1 MIDMYDFFVL
11 GGDMRQAYL
20 ADILREQGYCVLDY
34 LLPEKDGKTLPE
46 EEESRTNAGSAG
58 SLLFE
63 LLKEE
68 KEPEFRRQEW
78 LLEHLSKSGTVLAP
92 IPLSKDG
99 KNLNCMKKEIQ
110 LPLEQMLGG
119 LIKGQYFFAG
129 CIPKWFAAKCEQKGI
144 CCYDYMED
152 EPLAV
157 RNAVATAEGVLAE
170 AILKYPGNLH
180 DTKCL
185 VLGFGKCG
193 RVLAEKL
200 KGLSAKVTVCI
211 RKDSDYAWAK
221 ACGYEAVYFDETP
234 RGTHRKN
241 CPETAELCCQSL
253 IPEDR
258 TAEEEKCLLS
268 GWIAAYPLIFNT
280 VPSLVLDRGLLS
292 RIRKDAMIF
301 DLASAPGGVDYE
313 AARRLKIE
321 AGLYQSLPGKYAP
334 KASAEV
340 MAELIKRVI
349 RKE

>member
-1 MIDMYDFFVL
+1 MYDFLVL
-11 GGDMRQAYL
+11 GGDMRQVYL
-20 ADILREQGYCVLDY
+20 ADILQEQGYRVADC
-34 LLPEKDGKTLPE
+34 LLAGKKE
-46 EEESRTNAGSAG
+46 EGKQKVEPTG

-68 KEPEFRRQEW
+68 PCLERLQE
-78 LLEHLSKSGTVLAP
+78 SKTVLAP
-92 IPLSKDG
+92 IPLSKEGTDVNAQTSE
-99 KNLNCMKKEIQ
+99 KLS
-110 LPLEQMLGG
+110 LEQLING
-119 LIKGQYFFAG
+119 LKKGQYFFAG
-129 CIPKWFAAKCEQKGI
+129 CIPKWFVATCEQRGV
-144 CCYDYMED
+144 CCYDYMLD
-152 EPLAV
+152 ESLAV

-221 ACGYEAVYFDETP
+221 ACGYEAVYFDKTFDSES
-234 RGTHRKN
+234 KLV
-241 CPETAELCCQSL
+241 CKSL
-253 IPEDR
+253 TDKEGD
-258 TAEEEKCLLS
+258 TAEEREVLS
-268 GWIAAYPLIFNT
+268 SKIMEYPLIFNT
-280 VPSLVLDRGLLS
+280 VPSKVLDRRLLS
-292 RIRKDAMIF
+292 RVRKDGFIF

-313 AARRLKIE
+313 AAKRLKIS
-321 AGLYQSLPGKYAP
+321 AALYPSLPGKYAP
-334 KASAEV
+334 KASAQV